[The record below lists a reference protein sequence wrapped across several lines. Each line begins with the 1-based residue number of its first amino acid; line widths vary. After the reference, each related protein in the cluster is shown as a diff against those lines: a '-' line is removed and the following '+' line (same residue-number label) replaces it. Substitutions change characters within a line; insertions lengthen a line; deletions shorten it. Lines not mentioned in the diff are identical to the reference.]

1 MTIRN
6 INDIINFIEMYNI
19 LKTETVNKIV
29 KPCLG
34 LQFIPISFGIEEH
47 DKDYFIY
54 WLNNYK
60 LLKEQGKAPIVFI
73 DAVDILGNFDI
84 TKIYKPILDYPALN
98 K

>member
-6 INDIINFIEMYNI
+6 INDIIDFIENYNI
-19 LKTETVNKIV
+19 TSTEMVNKII

-34 LQFIPISFGIEEH
+34 LQFVPISFGIAEH
-47 DKDYFIY
+47 KKDYFIY

-60 LLKEQGKAPIVFI
+60 KLKEQGKAPIIFI

-84 TKIYKPILDYPALN
+84 KKIYKPYQ
-98 K
+98 